1 MTERERQYKKN
12 RQKRIVV
19 NLTLSDSNRWSCYA
33 SFKQMPVAKMVRQAV
48 EREILETEDS
58 FDQSIEDIVKHQEEL
73 KKVCYD

>member
-33 SFKQMPVAKMVRQAV
+33 SLKQMPVAKMVRQAV